1 MHKKLVR
8 VCFDRAGT
16 SNADPADAN
25 VTWTDPVSVAT
36 SRWYDKYKAAS
47 KQTVGASV
55 SLQHRTQQTSYCK
68 HR

>member
-16 SNADPADAN
+16 SNTDPADVN
-25 VTWTDPVSVAT
+25 VMWGDPVSVAT

-47 KQTVGASV
+47 KQTVGAYV
-55 SLQHRTQQTSYCK
+55 Y
-68 HR
+68 